1 MRGRGENIFCS
12 LGPTWIRPYGHNC
25 TGRLLIQ
32 QATLPLSL
40 FPPLLLYP
48 LSKYKD
54 IPNPLP
60 SAQNQCM
67 IAKTE
72 ERLQAKKDTH
82 QRVAFLFESFQTVKD
97 WCDQINGAPV
107 TLYGELTVVTC
118 PHHFLL
124 RLWSSNNILD
134 LLHLFNFKHLNAS
147 KSMCM
152 CNETLLGW
160 K

>member
-12 LGPTWIRPYGHNC
+12 LGPTWIRSYGHNS

-48 LSKYKD
+48 LPKYKD

-60 SAQNQCM
+60 SPQNQCM
-67 IAKTE
+67 IVSKNWRKTPS
-72 ERLQAKKDTH
+72 

-97 WCDQINGAPV
+97 WCDQTNGAPV
-107 TLYGELTVVTC
+107 TLYGALTVVTC